1 MKWRKLYLLKI
12 VFFQQCPCKV
22 GFVSPSSLLHLFL
35 RTLSINV
42 QLSHSFI
49 LFFVKKLLF
58 PYGFLWPR
66 ACEPSVFVSMEWRN
80 TKFSANCPSVL
91 ALELCEPFQ
100 VWFERVTFNHNFCG
114 RSSSYGFT
122 GQPVKGKVS
131 GWAAPSLLPTHFPM
145 GCISLQTH
153 RQGTGS
159 ITSC

>member
-1 MKWRKLYLLKI
+1 MKWRKLYFLKI
-12 VFFQQCPCKV
+12 DFFQQCPCKV
-22 GFVSPSSLLHLFL
+22 VFFFPSSLTF
-35 RTLSINV
+35 IPKD
-42 QLSHSFI
+42 SFHQCTTKS
-49 LFFVKKLLF
+49 FFYLVFCEKLLF